1 MPDLLVEIG
10 TEEIPAGYL
19 RGAVEAL
26 AEGLRRECAAAGLG
40 TPDVRGDST
49 PRRLALLARGI
60 PATQPGSEKLVR
72 GPTRDA
78 AYDAGGNPTPVAQKF
93 AAAQGVPVSALEVRE
108 TPKGAYVHAMRRE
121 GGAAT
126 LSLLPG
132 MLERALAAVVSPKSM
147 RWGPPGVRF
156 ARPIRSLLALFGA
169 DVVPA
174 TLAGVR
180 ASGEARGHRF
190 LAPGPVRMGGAD
202 WEEYRE
208 KLRAARVVVETAE
221 RVRLVRGAVEASLA
235 RDGGAFTR
243 EALAEEVANLLEW
256 PTPVEGTYDEAYL
269 ALPDAILEAAMV
281 HHQRYFPVRGRDGKL
296 RARFVAFADRGGDAA
311 GEVRAGN
318 ERVLRARL
326 SDARFFFEG
335 DRKKPLAARV
345 EGLREMGVQPDLG
358 SLRDRADRVA
368 RLATRLASSP
378 RAPAAV
384 RALAPARI
392 ERAAQLAKADL
403 LTEVVGEFPE
413 LQGVMGEIY
422 ARLDGEPEEV
432 AVSIRDHYQ
441 PRAAKDPLP
450 ATPLGLLL
458 ALADRAMALAEGFA
472 LGREPTGAGDAFGL
486 RRAAYGLL
494 RLLREGLGAGK
505 VSGIV
510 HAAVAELP
518 AGKARSAG
526 EAKKPAIAAFL
537 ADRLSQAALDAGH
550 PHDLVRAV
558 IASGADEP
566 ADVFARLEALRRL
579 AAEPGWPGLVEV
591 VDRTKRIL
599 PKDWKPRL
607 EMPAGLALPEEQ
619 VLQRAFDGCR
629 GEVQRLLDA
638 RDYVPAA
645 RLYRDSLAAP
655 VHEFFAKVFVND
667 PDPAV
672 RENRLT
678 LLSRVNR
685 LFSERVADLALV
697 EGVVGGAAATR
708 SAGATA

>member
-26 AEGLRRECAAAGLG
+26 REGVRRECAAAGLG

-49 PRRLALLARGI
+49 PRRLALLARGLSE
-60 PATQPGSEKLVR
+60 TQPGSEKLVR
-72 GPTRDA
+72 GPAKDA
-78 AYDAGGNPTPVAQKF
+78 AYDAAGNPTPVAQKF

-108 TPKGAYVHAMRRE
+108 TPKGAYVHATRRE

-132 MLERALAAVVSPKSM
+132 ILERALASVVTPKSM
-147 RWGPPGVRF
+147 RWGPPGIRF
-156 ARPIRSLLALFGA
+156 ARPIRSLLALFGSE
-169 DVVPA
+169 VVPA

-180 ASGEARGHRF
+180 ATGEARGHRF
-190 LAPGPVRMGGAD
+190 LAPGPVPIGSAD
-202 WEEYRE
+202 WDLYRE
-208 KLRAARVVVETAE
+208 KLRAARVVLDTSD
-221 RVRLVRGAVEASLA
+221 RVGLVRGAVEASLA
-235 RDGGAFTR
+235 RDGGTFTR
-243 EALAEEVANLLEW
+243 DALADEVSNLLEW
-256 PTPVEGTYDEAYL
+256 PTPVEGTFDPAFL

-311 GEVRAGN
+311 GEIRAGN

-326 SDARFFFEG
+326 SDARFFFET
-335 DRKKPLAARV
+335 DRKKPLADRV

-358 SLRDRADRVA
+358 SLRDRADRVG
-368 RLATRLASSP
+368 RLATRLAASP
-378 RAPAAV
+378 RAPAAI
-384 RALAPARI
+384 RALPPARI
-392 ERAAQLAKADL
+392 ERAARLAKADL

-441 PRAAKDPLP
+441 PRAAKDPIP

-458 ALADRAMALAEGFA
+458 AISDRAMALAEGFA

-494 RLLREGLGAGK
+494 RLLREGLGSGR

-510 HAAVAELP
+510 HAAVLELP
-518 AGKARSAG
+518 AGKARAAG
-526 EAKKPAIAAFL
+526 EAKRPAIAVFL
-537 ADRLSQAALDAGH
+537 ADRLAQAALDEGH
-550 PHDLVRAV
+550 AHDFVRAV
-558 IASGADEP
+558 VASGADEP
-566 ADVFARLEALRRL
+566 SDVFARLEALRRL

-599 PKDWKPRL
+599 PKEFKPHL
-607 EMPAGLALPEEQ
+607 DAPNLLSLPEER
-619 VLQRAFDGCR
+619 VLIGALERCQAEVR
-629 GEVQRLLDA
+629 GLLEGKSYED
-638 RDYVPAA
+638 AA
-645 RLYRDSLAAP
+645 RLYRDSLSTP

-667 PDPAV
+667 PDPV
-672 RENRLT
+672 IKQNRLS
-678 LLSRVNR
+678 LLHQVNR
-685 LFSERVADLALV
+685 LFSERFADLALI
-697 EGVVGGAAATR
+697 EGVAGGAAAAKT
-708 SAGATA
+708 GAPA